1 MKIGNIECYGI
12 IYKIKNKI
20 NGKIYIGQ
28 TKSDRG
34 FNSRYCANG
43 QGIERVYNYYLNNKG
58 SGKYNIHLIRS
69 IEKYGIDSFEVDEI
83 FDIAFSKQELDIKEK
98 CWISIYK
105 TLDSK
110 YGYNKRDGGQDG
122 SPTYESR
129 KLNSI
134 SRLGFDISKYV
145 DDIINMYVNEKQ
157 HIINISKKYGVN
169 DCVIDRI
176 LKENNIKKRNES
188 EVLCGYNIYDYK
200 DKALELYN
208 KGYTKSKICR
218 ELGITM
224 KPLCK
229 MFEELNIKPRTMKE
243 VYELRDNKYGKD
255 NPASVTTVLYD
266 INMNEI
272 KKFNTKKEC
281 GEYMVNNKIS
291 PTIRTALSAI
301 DRSIQY
307 NRPYKNKYYFK
318 KIKNNI

>member
-28 TKSDRG
+28 TIQEKG
-34 FNSRYCANG
+34 FNGRYNANG
-43 QGIERVYNYYLNNKG
+43 QGIERVYNYHMKNLKSCYSFNSHLLN
-58 SGKYNIHLIRS
+58 S
-69 IEKYGIDSFEVDEI
+69 IEKYGFESFEVDEI
-83 FDIAFSKQELDIKEK
+83 FDIAFSREELNIKEK

-105 TLDSK
+105 SNDRRH
-110 YGYNKRDGGQDG
+110 GYNIKEGGSG
-122 SPTYESR
+122 EIPKESF
-129 KLNSI
+129 KNISI
-134 SRLGFDISKYV
+134 SKLGFDISKYA

-176 LKENNIKKRNES
+176 LKENNIKKRSES

-224 KPLCK
+224 KPLCT

-243 VYELRDNKYGKD
+243 VCELRNNKCGKD

-281 GEYMVNNKIS
+281 GEYMINNKIS
-291 PTIRTALSAI
+291 PTIKTALSAI